1 MSNHYLGIDVS
12 KQTLDVTALKSN
24 GKKRRKRVANS
35 KDGLRNLFKWLK
47 RQQMASAHIC
57 MESTS
62 VYWEFAAE
70 ELAEAGYKVSVVNP
84 IRIKGYAMSQ
94 LRRSKTDPLDAD
106 TIADFCRTQEP
117 EAWVPPSAQQKKL
130 RALVRHR
137 DSLVKTLTQQTNRLD
152 TYSDADAIASLE
164 KVIALLKEEI
174 ADIEKQIRDF
184 IDQDPDLR
192 DKKELLETIK
202 GIGETTAIHLLAE
215 LGDID
220 QYHNA
225 KAVAADAGVTSSHY
239 QSGSSVRRRSKISR
253 MGKSSV
259 RSCLYYP
266 AITAIRFNPIVQRL
280 AQRLADRGKPK
291 AVIRVAAM
299 RKLLHIAYGVLKHK
313 TPFDPAYPA

>member
-1 MSNHYLGIDVS
+1 MSVSHLGIDVS
-12 KQTLDVTALKSN
+12 KKTLDITVLNAN

-35 KDGLRNLFKWLK
+35 KEGIKTLFDWLN
-47 RQQMASAHIC
+47 RQKIQSAHIC

-62 VYWEFAAE
+62 VYWEMVAE
-70 ELAEAGYKVSVVNP
+70 DLAEAGYKVSVVNP

-94 LRRSKTDPLDAD
+94 LRRSKTDPLDGD

-117 EAWVPPSAQQKKL
+117 EAWNPPSAQQKKL

-137 DSLVKTLTQQTNRLD
+137 DALLKTLTQQTNRLA

-164 KVIALLKEEI
+164 KVITLLKEEI
-174 ADIEKQIRDF
+174 ADIEKQIRAF

-192 DKKELLETIK
+192 DKKSLLETIK
-202 GIGETTAIHLLAE
+202 GIGETTAIHLLSE
-215 LGDID
+215 LYDMES
-220 QYHNA
+220 YRNA

-239 QSGSSVRRRSKISR
+239 QSGTSVRRRSKISR

-291 AVIRVAAM
+291 SVIRVAAM

-313 TPFDPAYPA
+313 TPFDPSYQA